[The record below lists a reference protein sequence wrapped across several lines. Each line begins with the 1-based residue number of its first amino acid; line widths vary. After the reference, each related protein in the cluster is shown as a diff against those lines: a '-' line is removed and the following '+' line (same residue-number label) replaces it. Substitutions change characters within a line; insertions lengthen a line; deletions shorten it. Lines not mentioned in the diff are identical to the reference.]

1 MLSFALTTG
10 GPASALGS
18 SFAGPAAD
26 ERQMEENPVAFMS
39 LVGRILPLQEYGAS
53 RALVPTGNVNLSV
66 VFVRPSDQAE
76 TKLIDVT
83 PTATEPE

>member
-1 MLSFALTTG
+1 
-10 GPASALGS
+10 
-18 SFAGPAAD
+18 
-26 ERQMEENPVAFMS
+26 MS

-66 VFVRPSDQAE
+66 VFVRPSDRAE